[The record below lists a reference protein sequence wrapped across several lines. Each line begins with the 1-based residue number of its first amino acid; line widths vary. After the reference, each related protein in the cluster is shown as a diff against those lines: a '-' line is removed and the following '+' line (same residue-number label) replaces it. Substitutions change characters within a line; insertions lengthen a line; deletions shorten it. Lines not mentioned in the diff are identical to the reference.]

1 MPRKIIYLINPI
13 SGTGGKSSVQELITQ
28 RTKKN
33 NIDFTILP
41 TNAEGRYAYLIPLI
55 EKEKVTDIVICGG
68 DGTVNAVAACLKGT
82 NTRIGIIPMGSGN
95 GLAFAAKIPKTPS
108 GALEIIFAGKAS
120 PIDGFTIN
128 DHFSCML
135 CGIGFDAKV
144 AHEFAGQKKRGL
156 QTYIRISL
164 AQFLKTGAYRFQI
177 RLPDPRT
184 GDERPGNDPQAGDHS
199 FSVDAFFISIA
210 NGNQFG
216 NNVTIAPKASLHDGL
231 LDIVI
236 AKKTGKLR
244 LILAV
249 IRQVMGKN
257 PLQRNPEQHGQSTV
271 LYFQTPGLIIG
282 NPQDAPLHIDGDPGQ
297 TAREFVIRVVPRA
310 IMLIQP

>member
-28 RTKKN
+28 RTQKN

-41 TNAEGRYAYLIPLI
+41 TNAEGRYGYLIPLI
-55 EKEKVTDIVICGG
+55 EKEKVTDIVVCGG

-108 GALEIIFAGKAS
+108 GALDIIFGGKAS
-120 PIDGFTIN
+120 PIDGFMIN
-128 DHFSCML
+128 DQFSCML
-135 CGIGFDAKV
+135 CGIGLDAKV
-144 AHEFAGQKKRGL
+144 AHEFARQKKRGL

-164 AQFLKTGAYRFQI
+164 AQFFKTGAYRFQI
-177 RLPDPRT
+177 RFPD
-184 GDERPGNDPQAGDHS
+184 GDHS

-216 NNVTIAPKASLHDGL
+216 NHVTIAPKASLHDGL

-236 AKKTGKLR
+236 AKKADKFR

-249 IRQVMGKN
+249 IRQIMGRN
-257 PLQRNPEQHGQSTV
+257 PLQHHPEQQEHSTV
-271 LYFQTPGLIIG
+271 LYFQAPGLIIG
-282 NPQDAPLHIDGDPGQ
+282 NPQQAPLHIDGDPGP
-297 TAREFVIRVVPRA
+297 TASEFVIRVVPRA